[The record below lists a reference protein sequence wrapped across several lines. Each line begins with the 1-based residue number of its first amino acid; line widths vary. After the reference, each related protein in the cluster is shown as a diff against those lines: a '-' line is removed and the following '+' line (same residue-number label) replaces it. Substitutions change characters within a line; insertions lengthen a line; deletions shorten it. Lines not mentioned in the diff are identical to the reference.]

1 MTELCGKLYHTLC
14 RRGGTQEPKSGKAC
28 RSEAS
33 ERQICVLLQEQ
44 LGDIGNLGV
53 NFRFVP
59 SLAALLLQGRC
70 RAKTPIVGGQSG
82 VSVRAARQI
91 MICIRFIA
99 PCAPPGAQEHNCGK
113 DHQELSGET
122 PKGTREDLESN

>member
-1 MTELCGKLYHTLC
+1 MTSCVVTVPQPVPSKRNAIAEV
-14 RRGGTQEPKSGKAC
+14 RRGLQLEGLGTSD
-28 RSEAS
+28 
-33 ERQICVLLQEQ
+33 CVLLQAQ
-44 LGDIGNLGV
+44 VGDIGNLGV

-70 RAKTPIVGGQSG
+70 RGKTPIVGGQSG
-82 VSVRAARQI
+82 VSARTARQI

-122 PKGTREDLESN
+122 SKGTWEDLESS